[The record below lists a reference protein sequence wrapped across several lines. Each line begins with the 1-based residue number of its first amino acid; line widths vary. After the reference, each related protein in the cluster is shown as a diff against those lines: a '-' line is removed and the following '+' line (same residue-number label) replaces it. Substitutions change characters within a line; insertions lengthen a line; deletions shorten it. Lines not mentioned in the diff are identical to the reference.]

1 MPGHGT
7 KDKREALLAALMAH
21 PTVGQAAATA
31 GVSRATANR
40 WMQEPGFRRRYDEM
54 RQQGLE
60 ETLHFLQR
68 SMLAA
73 VARLNALLMDPASK
87 PIIQLGAARALLEY
101 GLRAYGLEEVT
112 GRLIRLED
120 HLSLSERTP

>member
-21 PTVGQAAATA
+21 PTVGQAASAV

-40 WMQEPGFRRRYDEM
+40 WLQEQGFRRQYDQM

-73 VARLNALLMDPASK
+73 VARLNALLMDPQSK
-87 PIIQLGAARALLEY
+87 PIVQLGASRAILEY
-101 GLRAYGLEEVT
+101 GL
-112 GRLIRLED
+112 
-120 HLSLSERTP
+120 